1 MQILSLFCLNFLSK
15 RFSVCASSRQNQVV
29 GWPPVRNFRKNQQPS
44 RPASQDRQPRSSGS
58 TTPQAT
64 TTTNTTTSVT
74 PPKAPANSGG
84 TPSQTSS
91 LLVKVYMDG
100 LPIGRKVDLVVNNSY
115 DKLKSALEDLFQQ
128 FIGTA
133 TCPFTSLYLFLSY
146 H

>member
-1 MQILSLFCLNFLSK
+1 
-15 RFSVCASSRQNQVV
+15 V
-29 GWPPVRNFRKNQQPS
+29 
-44 RPASQDRQPRSSGS
+44 S

-64 TTTNTTTSVT
+64 TTTTNTTTSAT

-128 FIGTA
+128 FIGIA
-133 TCPFTSLYLFLSY
+133 TCPFTSPYLFLSY
-146 H
+146 HLSAAWLVAARIDVGFSIPLHMKNIT